1 MDKSDNIL
9 ANQRRIDVFEF
20 DINHEIKELIKW
32 YSNRINMEYG
42 TSAMDDLGIRQVF
55 GQTNKYVF
63 S

>member
-42 TSAMDDLGIRQVF
+42 TVRPVAFLGRAGAQR
-55 GQTNKYVF
+55 
-63 S
+63 

>member
-55 GQTNKYVF
+55 G
-63 S
+63 